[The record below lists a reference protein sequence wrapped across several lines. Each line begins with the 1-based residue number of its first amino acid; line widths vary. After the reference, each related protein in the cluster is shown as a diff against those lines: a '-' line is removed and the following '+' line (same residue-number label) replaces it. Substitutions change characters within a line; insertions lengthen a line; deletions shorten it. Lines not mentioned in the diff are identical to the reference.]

1 MTAAAE
7 AASAMSRPAFEFD
20 VEDVTYI
27 THGDKP
33 LLARLYRPRG
43 AGPFPVMID
52 LHGGAWCNQDRTND
66 VVICEAL
73 ARSGVLVVA
82 LDFRMPPDAG
92 YPASLADINFAI
104 RWVRA
109 NAGRLKARADR
120 IGTIGISSGGHQ
132 SMLAAM
138 RPADQRYSAIATAE
152 VPKGDARLQCVVLLW
167 PVIDPLGRYRYG
179 KEAIASGRLAEFPQQ
194 LPNVIPSHDKFWGSE
209 AAMEEGSP
217 PEILAKGEKVELP
230 PVLYVQ
236 GDADR
241 MHPRPH
247 LDRFVELYRKR
258 GCALELALYP
268 GEVEGFVT
276 RQAKSEANKQAAT
289 ERIIAFVHRTLGG

>member
-1 MTAAAE
+1 MTALAQARTE
-7 AASAMSRPAFEFD
+7 TPRQAHEID
-20 VEDVTYI
+20 VEDVTYL
-27 THGDKP
+27 THAGKP
-33 LLARLYRPRG
+33 LLARLYKPRG

-52 LHGGAWCNQDRTND
+52 IHGGAWCNQDRLSD

-73 ARSGVLVVA
+73 ARSGVLVAA
-82 LDFRMPPDAG
+82 LDFRMPPEAG
-92 YPASLADINFAI
+92 YPASLADMNYAV

-109 NAGRLKARADR
+109 NAGRLKARGDR
-120 IGTIGISSGGHQ
+120 IGLIGISSGGHQ
-132 SMLAAM
+132 GMLAAM
-138 RPADQRYSAIATAE
+138 RPADPRYGAIATAE
-152 VPKGDARLQCVVLLW
+152 VGKGDARVQCVVMLW

-179 KEAIASGRLAEFPQQ
+179 KAAVASGKLAEFPPQ

-217 PEILAKGEKVELP
+217 PAILERGEAVELP

-258 GCALELALYP
+258 GGKLELALYP

-276 RQAKSEANKQAAT
+276 RAAKSEANKAAAT
-289 ERIIAFVHRTLGG
+289 RRIIEFVHETLA

>member
-1 MTAAAE
+1 MTAVAQARAE
-7 AASAMSRPAFEFD
+7 TPRQEFAID
-20 VEDVTYI
+20 VEDVTYV
-27 THGDKP
+27 THGSKP
-33 LLARLYRPRG
+33 YLARLYKPKG
-43 AGPFPVMID
+43 AGPFPVIVD
-52 LHGGAWCNQDRTND
+52 LHGGAWNNQDRTTD

-73 ARSGVLVVA
+73 AKSGVLVVA

-92 YPASLADINFAI
+92 YPASLADINYAV

-109 NAGRLKARADR
+109 NAAKLKAKPDK
-120 IGTIGISSGGHQ
+120 IGYIGISSGGHQ
-132 SMLAAM
+132 GMLVAM
-138 RPADQRYSAIATAE
+138 RPNDARYGAVATAE
-152 VPKGDARLQCVVLLW
+152 VPKGDARVQCVLLLW

-179 KEAIASGRLAEFPQQ
+179 KEAIASGKLADYPQQ
-194 LPNVIPSHDKFWGSE
+194 LPNVIPSHDKFWGTE

-217 PEILAKGEKVELP
+217 PYILEKGEKVELP

-258 GCALELALYP
+258 GGTVELELYP

-276 RQAKSEANKQAAT
+276 RQAKSEANKKAAT
-289 ERIIAFVHRTLGG
+289 ARIIEFVHRQLG

>member
-1 MTAAAE
+1 MTAAASPKTQ
-7 AASAMSRPAFEFD
+7 ASRPEFEID
-20 VEDVTYI
+20 VEDVTYL
-27 THGDKP
+27 THGSKP

-52 LHGGAWCNQDRTND
+52 LHGGAWCNQDRTMD
-66 VVICEAL
+66 TVLSEAM

-82 LDFRMPPDAG
+82 IDFRMPPDAS
-92 YPASLADINFAI
+92 YPGSLADINYAV

-109 NAGRLKARADR
+109 NAAKLKAKSSA
-120 IGTIGISSGGHQ
+120 IGYVGISSGGHQ
-132 SMLAAM
+132 GMLAAM
-138 RPADQRYSAIATAE
+138 RPSDPRYGAISTTD
-152 VPKGDARLQCVVLLW
+152 VPGGEARVQCVVLCW

-179 KEAIASGRLAEFPQQ
+179 KEAIASGRLADYPPQ
-194 LPNVIPSHDKFWGSE
+194 LPNVIPSHDRFWGTE

-217 PEILAKGEKVELP
+217 PYILEMAEKVELP

-241 MHPRPH
+241 MHPRAH

-258 GCALELALYP
+258 GGSLELALYP

-276 RQAKSEANKQAAT
+276 RQARSEANKVAAT
-289 ERIIAFVHRTLGG
+289 ARIIEFVHRTLG